1 MTVQAAPKALPRQ
14 SAPPRAPSLELR
26 PARDRFETEA
36 EHAAENVTQPTKT
49 AGPAPALSPLART
62 THQEGQA
69 APAEV
74 SEVVGSAGTS
84 LGVPTRQAMERQFR
98 SDFSHVRIH
107 TDAQAAA
114 SARAIRAT
122 AYTAGSHIV
131 FGNGAYDPQTPR
143 GRHILAHELA
153 HVVQQRGTTAPPA
166 AVQRLAWYE
175 SVAVFFGAEG
185 NFGDKELLTYL
196 EKITTANEHE
206 GSFDSD
212 NKARAIVRRWKAG
225 EGKFKLTPIQK
236 ALLIQEMQD
245 GPTLDDDEQAI
256 LDLLELS
263 DIAALQI
270 MFGSG
275 NLSVSDL
282 ESDLDGDEYKSLK
295 RFFAA
300 RFRGGRD
307 AVAKGDVEPQG
318 EPGTGAPLFAYDAA
332 DVKLR
337 LDTASEPDQVDS
349 IGAEI
354 FALEPTVR
362 DKAMQEIGQ
371 QRTELGRKLVELKE
385 QLAAATDQDT
395 KIDLTLQVDGT
406 KKTLE
411 NYDRVLHQVSRDL
424 ALTTSGK
431 DLSKTVAPDAAQK
444 AEIKK
449 ALKPDV
455 KLDASGV
462 ALPFDKSDAGKK
474 KYEDALRDWLPTMI
488 QRYWDLTVKDHGPTV
503 HDNPDKTHKLSE
515 FGRIGK
521 ASKTETDKVFS
532 DYYDKPHPEL
542 TPDTAKARGQ
552 IHDQFADTEAEIAK
566 GKDEKEKKENRLNMA
581 RGMMRYF
588 FQANRQI
595 RGINRQFNA
604 SPEFDKT
611 DTPLNDE
618 AKITDKLTDEFA
630 GKNVETLNHIQR
642 GWVASAGGGEVRLQL
657 FKKDTPKEDREFLWD
672 MFQTLI
678 HEYIHTLRADKYS
691 QFAKDFGRKSNEYN
705 TLIEGVDSL
714 LDEIVWEHVAPRVK
728 ERELREAVEGPEI
741 AKLEPI
747 VVQPASQRRYDSYPE
762 AVKLVNVVGIRNLYA
777 AYFKGDVA
785 KIGG

>member
-1 MTVQAAPKALPRQ
+1 
-14 SAPPRAPSLELR
+14 
-26 PARDRFETEA
+26 
-36 EHAAENVTQPTKT
+36 
-49 AGPAPALSPLART
+49 
-62 THQEGQA
+62 
-69 APAEV
+69 
-74 SEVVGSAGTS
+74 
-84 LGVPTRQAMERQFR
+84 MERQFR
-98 SDFSHVRIH
+98 SDFSRVRIH
-107 TDAQAAA
+107 TGAHAAA

-131 FGNGAYDPQTPR
+131 FGDGAYDPQSPR

-153 HVVQQRGTTAPPA
+153 HVVQQRGTTAFPT

-175 SVAVFFGAEG
+175 SIAVFFGAEG
-185 NFGDKELLTYL
+185 NFGEQELLDYL
-196 EKITTANEHE
+196 DKITRANKYE

-212 NKARAIVRRWKAG
+212 NKARAIVRRWKAR

-236 ALLIQEMQD
+236 ALLILEMQD
-245 GPTLDDDEQAI
+245 GPTLDDDEQAM

-275 NLSVSDL
+275 NLSVSEL
-282 ESDLDGDEYKSLK
+282 ESDLDGDEYKRLK

-318 EPGTGAPLFAYDAA
+318 DPGAGAPLFDYDAA

-337 LDTASEPDQVDS
+337 LEAASEPDQVDS

-362 DKAMQEIGQ
+362 DKAMQQLGQ
-371 QRTELGRKLVELKE
+371 QRTELGRKFVELNE
-385 QLAAATDQDT
+385 QAGAETDQDT
-395 KIDLTLQVDGT
+395 KIDLKLQVEST
-406 KKTLE
+406 RKTLD
-411 NYDRVLHQVSRDL
+411 NYDRVLQQVSSDL

-444 AEIKK
+444 DEIKK

-455 KLDASGV
+455 NVDSGGV
-462 ALPFDKSDAGKK
+462 ALSFDKSDAGKK
-474 KYEDALRDWLPTMI
+474 AYEDALRAWLPTMI
-488 QRYWDLTVKDHGPTV
+488 QRYWDLTVKDHGPKV
-503 HDNPDKTHKLSE
+503 HDDPDKTHKLGE

-521 ASKTETDKVFS
+521 ASKKETDKVFG

-542 TPDTAKARGQ
+542 TPDTDKTRGQ
-552 IHDQFADTEAEIAK
+552 IHDQFADTEAELNT
-566 GKDEKEKKENRLNMA
+566 GKDAKDKEKKRLA
-581 RGMMRYF
+581 KAQHMMRYF

-595 RGINRQFNA
+595 RGINRKFNA
-604 SPEFDKT
+604 SPEFDKGEK
-611 DTPLNDE
+611 PLNDE
-618 AKITDKLTDEFA
+618 AKIIDKLADEFA
-630 GKNVETLNHIQR
+630 GKNVETLNHIER
-642 GWVASAGGGEVRLQL
+642 GWVASASGGEVKLQI
-657 FKKDTPKEDREFLWD
+657 FRKDTQYEDRDFLWD

-678 HEYIHTLRADKYS
+678 HEYIHTLRADKYGE
-691 QFAKDFGRKSNEYN
+691 FAKDFGSKSNAYN

-747 VVQPASQRRYDSYPE
+747 MVQPASRRRYASYTE
-762 AVKLVNVVGIRNLYA
+762 AVKLVSVVGIRNLYA
-777 AYFKGDVA
+777 AYFQGDIEKIGGDTA
-785 KIGG
+785 KIGKTP

>member
-1 MTVQAAPKALPRQ
+1 MHAAPKALPKQ
-14 SAPPRAPSLELR
+14 FAPPRAPSLELR
-26 PARDRFETEA
+26 PNRDRFETEA
-36 EHAAENVTQPTKT
+36 EHAAGDVLRSGDRPPT
-49 AGPAPALSPLART
+49 LSPLSRT
-62 THQEGQA
+62 SHREGRA

-74 SEVVGSAGTS
+74 SEAVGSSGLP
-84 LGVPTRQAMERQFR
+84 LGGATRRTMERQFR

-107 TDAQAAA
+107 PDAPAAA
-114 SARAIRAT
+114 SARAIQAT
-122 AYTAGSHIV
+122 AYTAGAHIV
-131 FGNGAYDPQTPR
+131 FGHGAYTPETPR

-153 HVVQQRGTTAPPA
+153 HVVQQRGATTPPA

-175 SVAVFFGAEG
+175 SIAVFFGAEG
-185 NFGDKELLTYL
+185 NFGEEELLSYL
-196 EKITTANEHE
+196 DKITRDNKHQ

-275 NLSVSDL
+275 DLSVSDL
-282 ESDLDGDEYKSLK
+282 ESDIDGDEYKSLK

-318 EPGTGAPLFAYDAA
+318 EPGKGAPLFAYDAA

-337 LDTASEPDQVDS
+337 LDAASEPDQVDS

-354 FALEPTVR
+354 FALEPTLR
-362 DKAMQEIGQ
+362 DKAMQELGQ
-371 QRTELGRKLVELKE
+371 HRTELGRKLVELNE
-385 QLAAATDQDT
+385 QLGAATDQDT

-406 KKTLE
+406 KKTLD
-411 NYDRVLHQVSRDL
+411 NYDRVLQQVSRDL

-431 DLSKTVAPDAAQK
+431 DLSKTVAPDAAHK
-444 AEIKK
+444 DEIKK

-455 KLDASGV
+455 NVDSGGV
-462 ALPFDKSDAGKK
+462 ALSFDKSDAGKK

-503 HDNPDKTHKLSE
+503 HDNPGKTHKLGE

-521 ASKTETDKVFS
+521 ASKKETDKVFG

-542 TPDTAKARGQ
+542 TPDTAKTRGQ
-552 IHDQFADTEAEIAK
+552 IHDQFADTEAELAK
-566 GKDEKEKKENRLNMA
+566 GKDEREKKANRLA
-581 RGMMRYF
+581 KAQRMMRYF

-595 RGINRQFNA
+595 RGINRKFNA

-611 DTPLNDE
+611 EKPLNDE
-618 AKITDKLTDEFA
+618 ATITDKLADEFA
-630 GKNVETLNHIQR
+630 GKNVETLNHIER
-642 GWVASAGGGEVRLQL
+642 GWVASASGGEVRLQI
-657 FKKDTPKEDREFLWD
+657 FKKATPKEDREFLWD

-678 HEYIHTLRADKYS
+678 HEYIHTLRADKYGE
-691 QFAKDFGRKSNEYN
+691 FAKTFGRQSNEYN

-747 VVQPASQRRYDSYPE
+747 VVQPASQRRYASYPE